1 VLVLKDVDDCF
12 LRLPNVELF
21 VVDDFASLE
30 DELLSLIELSHKGR
44 LGVTSWIRL
53 DLAVDV
59 FS

>member
-1 VLVLKDVDDCF
+1 MFVLKDVDDGF

-21 VVDDFASLE
+21 VSDYFASLE